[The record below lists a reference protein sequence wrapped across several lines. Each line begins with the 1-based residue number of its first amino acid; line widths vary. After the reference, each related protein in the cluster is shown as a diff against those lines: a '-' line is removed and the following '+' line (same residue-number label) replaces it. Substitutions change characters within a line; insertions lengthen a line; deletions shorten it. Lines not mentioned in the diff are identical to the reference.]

1 MSWQTPK
8 TDWYGAVEDNV
19 YIGDRFNYTDYNRIK
34 NNLVYLRE
42 LAIKMYDEFSINDVG
57 NDKTVAEYF
66 YADEINQMEE
76 NLETINSNTLKREY
90 GSAPTYVD
98 NGNTPDYVELNR
110 LESSILDLYDRLTN
124 QSEGRRTFEWNF
136 GVKGGL

>member
-19 YIGDRFNYTDYNRIK
+19 YTGDRFNYTDYNRIK

-42 LAIKMYDEFSINDVG
+42 LAIKMYDEFNINDVG
-57 NDKTVAEYF
+57 EDKTVAEYF
-66 YADEINQMEE
+66 YAEEINQMEE
-76 NLETINSNTLKREY
+76 NLETINSNTLRREY

>member
-1 MSWQTPK
+1 MVRQKITSIQAIDLTTP
-8 TDWYGAVEDNV
+8 TTIAL
-19 YIGDRFNYTDYNRIK
+19 K

>member
-8 TDWYGAVEDNV
+8 IDWHGAVEDNV
-19 YIGDRFNYTDYNRIK
+19 YTGDRFNYTDYNRIK